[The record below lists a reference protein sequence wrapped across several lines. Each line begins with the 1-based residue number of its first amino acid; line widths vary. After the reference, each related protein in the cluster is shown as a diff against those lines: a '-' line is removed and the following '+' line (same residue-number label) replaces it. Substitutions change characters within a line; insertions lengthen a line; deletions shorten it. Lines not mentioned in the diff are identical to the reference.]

1 MYILGINGWIERSH
15 DASACLIRDGKL
27 VAMAEEERFVRDKHA
42 YDRVPINASSYCL
55 AEAGITLDEVDYV
68 AWGWDYKR
76 HFELRGLEWNY
87 SDAELA
93 GILFPKQYFRWD
105 KVPSIVM
112 IPHHLAHAASAFR
125 MSNFDESAI
134 LVLDGQGEHSS
145 TTLAY
150 GSGNSIEIIRSFP
163 IDYSLGY
170 FYEAINTHIGFRSDD
185 SGKTMGLAAY
195 GDPHYRFDNIR
206 LNAQG
211 YRVLLPCKVELGR
224 CGLLDEQ
231 DQLMKVWRPILEQKA
246 GLANTPT
253 YVFSELEGR
262 VKPMLEIPQT
272 HKDLAASVQKVLED
286 VIVHL
291 AKVLVS
297 ETGYRNLCIAGGVGL
312 NCIANGRVIHERIV
326 DDIFIQP
333 AANDAGVALGA
344 ALELYAN
351 LGFESKAPL
360 LTTCWGPSFSNGE
373 IKEIVEGCK
382 LRYEF
387 VDDIAKRTA
396 TLIADNKIIGWFQDR
411 MEFGPR
417 ALGARSILANA
428 RDKRMSAKVNKLKSR
443 EFWRPLAPSILDE
456 KCAVYLVDAYP
467 SPFMLLAFDVKHDRR
482 NEVPAIVHIDGTTRP
497 QTVKAHTQPLYW
509 RVIKNFEELT
519 STGLVLNTS
528 FNCGGEA
535 IVCTP
540 LDAIRTFVS
549 TEMDCL
555 VMGNF
560 LIEK

>member
-15 DASACLIRDGKL
+15 DASACLIHDGKL
-27 VAMAEEERFVRDKHA
+27 VAMAEEERFVRKKHA
-42 YDRVPINASSYCL
+42 YDHVPINASLYCL
-55 AEAGITLDEVDYV
+55 MEAGITLDEVDYI

-87 SDAELA
+87 SDTELA
-93 GILFPKQYFRWD
+93 EILFPKQYFRWN
-105 KVPSIVM
+105 KVPRIVM

-163 IDYSLGY
+163 IAYSLGY
-170 FYEAINTHIGFRSDD
+170 FYEAINAHIGFRSDD

-195 GDPHYRFDNIR
+195 GTPRFHFDNIR
-206 LNAQG
+206 LSAQG
-211 YRVLLPCKVELGR
+211 YEVLLPRKVELGR

-231 DQLMKVWRPILEQKA
+231 NQLMKAWRSILEQKV
-246 GLANTPT
+246 GPINTPM
-253 YVFSELEGR
+253 YSFSELKGR
-262 VKPMLEIPQT
+262 LEPIPEISQT
-272 HKDLAASVQKVLED
+272 YKDLAASAQKVLED
-286 VIVHL
+286 IIVHL

-297 ETGYRNLCIAGGVGL
+297 ETGCRNLCIAGGVGL
-312 NCIANGRVIHERIV
+312 NCVANSRLIHERII

-351 LGFESKAPL
+351 LGFESRVPL
-360 LTTCWGPSFSNGE
+360 LTVCWGPSFSNEE
-373 IKEIVEGCK
+373 IEKILESCK

-387 VDDIAKRTA
+387 VDDIAKRAA
-396 TLIADNKIIGWFQDR
+396 TLIANNKIIGWFQDR

-417 ALGARSILANA
+417 ALGARSILADA
-428 RDKRMSAKVNKLKSR
+428 RDKRMLARVNKLKSR

-456 KCAVYLVDAYP
+456 KRADYLVDPYP
-467 SPFMLLAFDVKHDRR
+467 SPFMLLTFDVKHDKRD
-482 NEVPAIVHIDGTTRP
+482 EVPAIVHIDGTTRP
-497 QTVKAHTQPLYW
+497 QTVKAHIQPLYW
-509 RVIKNFEELT
+509 RVIKEFEELT
-519 STGLVLNTS
+519 SIGLVLNTS
-528 FNCGGEA
+528 FNGGGEP

-540 LDAIRTFVS
+540 LDAIRTFFS
-549 TEMDCL
+549 TEMDYL
-555 VMGNF
+555 IMGNF
-560 LIEK
+560 LIKK